1 MSDDQTAG
9 KHPAI
14 FTESIIE
21 RLAIL
26 IPKNVP
32 FERII
37 HDPFAGEGVR
47 LGALCDAL
55 GYTFTGTDLE
65 RWQGSDTRVAL
76 GDSTLSGTYPT
87 VPYAIVTSPTY
98 NNGVNDHF
106 DPKDD
111 SKRLTYRVR
120 AGHELHPNNT
130 GRWSGRGSKKGE
142 AEYWRLTRNVVTHWP
157 NIAIVNVKDSVRSTW
172 EGGIYP
178 LVRLWTELHT
188 ADGTIHPPARRS
200 VDHRGRAISRRRHAN
215 PCSHATS
222 QPRQDDL
229 GRYPSQGHRMGEG
242 RQAAPR
248 SGRTAPRSYRLRNL
262 QAWCSI

>member
-178 LVRLWTELHT
+178 LVRLWTELLEELGYEVTPEEVACPGWRYGANSQERLDTEFILVAH
-188 ADGTIHPPARRS
+188 HPNRP
-200 VDHRGRAISRRRHAN
+200 
-215 PCSHATS
+215 T
-222 QPRQDDL
+222 L
-229 GRYPSQGHRMGEG
+229 
-242 RQAAPR
+242 
-248 SGRTAPRSYRLRNL
+248 
-262 QAWCSI
+262 